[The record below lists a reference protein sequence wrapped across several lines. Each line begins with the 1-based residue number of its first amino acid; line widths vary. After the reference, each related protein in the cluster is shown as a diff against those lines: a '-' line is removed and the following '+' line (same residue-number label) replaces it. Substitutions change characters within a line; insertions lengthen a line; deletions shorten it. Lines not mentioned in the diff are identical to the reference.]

1 MTSIEWLKKELEYF
15 GDPDRCII
23 SWEELDSLIEQA
35 ERINQKQLIVEIME
49 EDSKDGLYDIPLQ
62 ECVNCNEQKQVHL
75 MCLDCCIKLGNQNQT
90 EISEPNPQL
99 IESMSYRYRHDFGLL
114 QDDKK
119 NVIRTIM
126 KQLWEEVVGKGFYKP
141 TKHQVPD
148 VRKMVEWIDREI
160 LLNPHYADSPRLKEG
175 ANMVKVKL
183 QQYTPTSSQTEISD
197 EEIEK
202 IINPNKLDKIPESW
216 KSFIDGAKWY
226 REQLKQKQ

>member
-90 EISEPNPQL
+90 EIS
-99 IESMSYRYRHDFGLL
+99 
-114 QDDKK
+114 
-119 NVIRTIM
+119 
-126 KQLWEEVVGKGFYKP
+126 
-141 TKHQVPD
+141 
-148 VRKMVEWIDREI
+148 
-160 LLNPHYADSPRLKEG
+160 
-175 ANMVKVKL
+175 
-183 QQYTPTSSQTEISD
+183 D

-216 KSFIDGAKWY
+216 KEFIEGAKWY